1 MRLFKGAPV
10 WTAFNRII
18 DIPQGFSPELFAKV
32 ISQGYFPGLLPVS
45 RVIVTLFPVSRAIF
59 GFLSNVYS
67 PGIFPSS
74 IPEVFLK
81 DYSGYSQKF
90 SQELGFSV

>member
-1 MRLFKGAPV
+1 V

-32 ISQGYFPGLLPVS
+32 ISQGYPPGLLPVS
-45 RVIVTLFPVSRAIF
+45 RVIPGLKGLFPRA
-59 GFLSNVYS
+59 
-67 PGIFPSS
+67 